1 MRMQGPLNIAIQAA
15 RAAGDL
21 SIRFI
26 DRLDKVKII
35 EKSPND
41 FVSDIDRE
49 CEAIIIETI
58 RKAFPAHA
66 VLGEETGQRG
76 DGDTQW
82 VIDPLDGTLNYLH
95 GIPHFSISIAMRVK
109 QRLEVGVVYDP
120 LKQELFTA
128 TRGNGAQLNDKRI
141 RVSNRRSLKGAVL
154 GTGFPFGQ
162 MDNLDRY
169 MQVMAALMP
178 RTAGLRRAG
187 SAALDLAYVAA
198 GRFDGFWE
206 FGLKQWDLAAGA
218 LIAREAG
225 AIVADA
231 DGSER
236 FMQTGNIVVA
246 TPRVYR
252 EMHAVIGPRFK
263 S

>member
-1 MRMQGPLNIAIQAA
+1 MQGPLNIAIQAA

-21 SIRFI
+21 SVRFI
-26 DRLDKVKII
+26 DRLDKVKVV

-58 RKAFPAHA
+58 HKAFPDHA
-66 VLGEETGQRG
+66 VLGEETGSRG

-141 RVSNRRSLKGAVL
+141 RVSNRRSLNGAVL

-162 MDNLDRY
+162 MDDLDRY
-169 MQVMAALMP
+169 MEVMAALMP
-178 RTAGLRRAG
+178 RASGLRRAG

-206 FGLKQWDLAAGA
+206 FGLQQWDLAAGA

-236 FMQTGNIVVA
+236 YMQTGNIVA
-246 TPRVYR
+246 AAPRVYR
-252 EMHAVIGPRFK
+252 EMHAIIGPRFT

>member
-1 MRMQGPLNIAIQAA
+1 MQGPLNIAIQAA

-21 SIRFI
+21 SVRFI
-26 DRLDKVKII
+26 DRLDKVKVV

-58 RKAFPAHA
+58 HKAFPDHA
-66 VLGEETGQRG
+66 VLGEETGSRG

-120 LKQELFTA
+120 LRQELFTA

-141 RVSNRRSLKGAVL
+141 RVSNRRSLNGAVL

-162 MDNLDRY
+162 MDDLDRY
-169 MQVMAALMP
+169 MEVMAALMP
-178 RTAGLRRAG
+178 RASGLRRAG

-206 FGLKQWDLAAGA
+206 FGLQQWDLAAGA

-236 FMQTGNIVVA
+236 YMQTGNIVA
-246 TPRVYR
+246 AAPRVYR
-252 EMHAVIGPRFK
+252 EMHAIIGPRFT

>member
-1 MRMQGPLNIAIQAA
+1 MQGPLNIAIQAA

-21 SIRFI
+21 SVRFI
-26 DRLDKVKII
+26 DRLDKVKVV

-58 RKAFPAHA
+58 HKAFPDHA
-66 VLGEETGQRG
+66 VLGEETGSRG

-141 RVSNRRSLKGAVL
+141 RVSNRRSLNGAVL

-162 MDNLDRY
+162 MDDLDRY
-169 MQVMAALMP
+169 MEVMAALMP
-178 RTAGLRRAG
+178 RASGLRRAG

-206 FGLKQWDLAAGA
+206 FGLQQWDLAAGA

-236 FMQTGNIVVA
+236 YMQTGNIVAA

-252 EMHAVIGPRFK
+252 EMHAIIGPRFT

>member
-1 MRMQGPLNIAIQAA
+1 MQGPLNIAIQAA

-21 SIRFI
+21 SVRFI
-26 DRLDKVKII
+26 DRLDKVKVT

-41 FVSDIDRE
+41 FVSDVDRE

-58 RKAFPAHA
+58 HKAFPAHA

-76 DGDTQW
+76 DGDTEW

-141 RVSNRRSLKGAVL
+141 RVSNRRSLNGAVL

-162 MDNLDRY
+162 MDDLDRY

-206 FGLKQWDLAAGA
+206 FGLNQWDLAAGA

>member
-1 MRMQGPLNIAIQAA
+1 MQGPLNIAIQAA

-21 SIRFI
+21 SVRFI
-26 DRLDKVKII
+26 DRLDKVKVV

-58 RKAFPAHA
+58 HKAFPDHA
-66 VLGEETGQRG
+66 VLGEETGSRG

-120 LKQELFTA
+120 LRQELFTA

-141 RVSNRRSLKGAVL
+141 RVSNRRSLNGAVL

-162 MDNLDRY
+162 MDDLDRY
-169 MQVMAALMP
+169 MEVMAALMP
-178 RTAGLRRAG
+178 RASGLRRAG

-206 FGLKQWDLAAGA
+206 FGLQQWDLAAGA

-236 FMQTGNIVVA
+236 YMQTGNIVAA

-252 EMHAVIGPRFK
+252 EMHAIIGPRFT

>member
-1 MRMQGPLNIAIQAA
+1 MQGPLNIAIQAA

-21 SIRFI
+21 SVRYM
-26 DRLDKVKII
+26 DRLDKVKVS

-58 RKAFPAHA
+58 RKAFPAHS
-66 VLGEETGQRG
+66 VLGEESGKHG
-76 DGDTQW
+76 DNETEW

-95 GIPHFSISIAMRVK
+95 SIPHFSVSIAMRVK

-120 LKQELFTA
+120 VKQELFTA
-128 TRGNGAQLNDKRI
+128 TRGNGAQLNEKRI
-141 RVSNRRSLKGAVL
+141 RASSRRSLDGAVL

-162 MDNLDRY
+162 MDDLDRY
-169 MQVMAALMP
+169 MQVMSALMP
-178 RTAGLRRAG
+178 RAAGLRRAG

-236 FMQTGNIVVA
+236 FMQTGNIVA
-246 TPRVYR
+246 ASPRVYR
-252 EMHAVIGPRFK
+252 DMHAVIGPRFK
-263 S
+263 A

>member
-1 MRMQGPLNIAIQAA
+1 MQGPLNIAIQAA

-21 SIRFI
+21 SVRFI
-26 DRLDKVKII
+26 DRLDKVKVV

-58 RKAFPAHA
+58 HKAFPDHA
-66 VLGEETGQRG
+66 VLGEETGSRG

-120 LKQELFTA
+120 LRQELFTA

-141 RVSNRRSLKGAVL
+141 RVSNRRSLNGAVL

-162 MDNLDRY
+162 MDDLDRY
-169 MQVMAALMP
+169 MEVMAALMP
-178 RTAGLRRAG
+178 RTSGLRRAG

-206 FGLKQWDLAAGA
+206 FGLQQWDLAAGA

-236 FMQTGNIVVA
+236 YMQTGNIVAA

-252 EMHAVIGPRFK
+252 EMHAIIGPRFT